1 MLGGLTAKH
10 LAHAGRLGSG
20 PALGPKTNTEMPM
33 SSLPNQSSQTLVGAG
48 VGIVGAVMA
57 WGATFISSDAG
68 YAGVGPNALPWLV
81 SIVLMVCGAWLVWEA
96 RSGGY
101 REMDEPSGAASGDW
115 RAVAWVVAGVVAN
128 ASLITTLGFILS
140 CGLCFALAVR
150 GLRMAEGKA
159 GGGLKRSVIDLL
171 TGVAIAAPV
180 FWMFSKLL
188 AINLPGLTAS
198 GWL

>member
-1 MLGGLTAKH
+1 MLAALSRLHIAT
-10 LAHAGRLGSG
+10 AGRLGSG
-20 PALGPKTNTEMPM
+20 PALGPKPNTEMPM
-33 SSLPNQSSQTLVGAG
+33 SGLPNQSSQTLVGAG

-81 SIVLMVCGAWLVWEA
+81 SAVLIICGGWLVWEA

-101 REMDEPSGAASGDW
+101 REMEEPSGAASGDW
-115 RAVAWVVAGVVAN
+115 PAVVWVVGGIVAN
-128 ASLITTLGFILS
+128 ASLITTIGFILS

-150 GLRMAEGKA
+150 GLRVAEGQG

-180 FWMFSKLL
+180 FWMFTKLL